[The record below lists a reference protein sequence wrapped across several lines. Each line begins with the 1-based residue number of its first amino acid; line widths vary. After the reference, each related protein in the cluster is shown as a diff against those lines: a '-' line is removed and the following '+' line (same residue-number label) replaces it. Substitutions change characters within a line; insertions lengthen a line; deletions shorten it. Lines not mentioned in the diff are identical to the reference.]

1 MEENKMTICE
11 STRRIILN
19 KKEMAAARR
28 VGTPKYKELQTARRD
43 YPGFA
48 VTTKASKVNQRETYK
63 GLTYEYM
70 ETYIKAHDNDQHS
83 IMAQYEMLRGT
94 SKEAKEALAEPCSY
108 NEVKAWFLNTY
119 PAIANFHKMREELVS
134 AA

>member
-1 MEENKMTICE
+1 MTICE

-48 VTTKASKVNQRETYK
+48 VIAATRKATTQRETYK
-63 GLTYEYM
+63 GLTYAYM
-70 ETYIKAHDNDQHS
+70 EKYIKAHDDES
-83 IMAQYEMLRGT
+83 CTIMAEYKMYRGISEDPAVLLPDPYTYREMRT
-94 SKEAKEALAEPCSY
+94 
-108 NEVKAWFLNTY
+108 WFLGKFEAVAKFYESRN
-119 PAIANFHKMREELVS
+119 
-134 AA
+134 